1 MSTTGTIIKSTGKWY
16 TVRTENG
23 DVNCRIKGKFRL
35 KDLKLTNPVAV
46 GDHVVIDMEEGQPT
60 GMIKELLNRHNY
72 VLRRSPHKKHHMH
85 LIAANL
91 DQVWLIVTIR
101 FPNLKSGFI
110 DRFLLTTESHD
121 IPTHIIVNKA
131 DLYDEDDLEMYQGLK
146 YIYEKAGY
154 QVHLASALEG
164 TGVEEL
170 RTLLKDKTTLISGH
184 SGVGKSSL
192 INALSPDF
200 DLRTGD
206 VSDYSQKGM
215 HTTTFAEMFYLEK
228 AEGNLIDTPGIKE
241 FGFINLTPQDVAHN
255 FPEIFE
261 HSTDC
266 KFSNCLHLNEPK
278 CAVKMALESG
288 EISLLRYQSYC
299 SILEEVQEQN
309 HWERQTKW

>member
-16 TVRTENG
+16 TVRTEQG
-23 DVNCRIKGKFRL
+23 ELSCRIKGKFRL

-46 GDHVVIDMEEGQPT
+46 GDHVEIELEENQPT
-60 GMIKELLNRHNY
+60 GIITKLLDRKNY
-72 VLRRSPHKKHHMH
+72 VLRRSPHKRHHMH

-101 FPNLKSGFI
+101 FPYLKSGFI
-110 DRFLLTTESHD
+110 DRFLLTTESHN

-131 DLYDEDDLEMYQGLK
+131 DLYNEDDLDLFEGLK
-146 YIYEKAGY
+146 YVYEKVGCH
-154 QVHLASALEG
+154 VHLVSALEG

-170 RTLLKDKTTLISGH
+170 RALLKDKTTLVSGH

-192 INALSPDF
+192 INALSPQL
-200 DLRTGD
+200 DLVTGE

-241 FGFINLTPQDVAHN
+241 FGFINMTPQDVAHN
-255 FPEIFE
+255 FAEIFE
-261 HSTDC
+261 YS
-266 KFSNCLHLNEPK
+266 SNCKYSNCMHLNEPH
-278 CAVKMALESG
+278 CAVKAAVESG
-288 EISLLRYQSYC
+288 EINLLRYQSYC
-299 SILEEVQEQN
+299 SILEEVQEQK